1 MTVIVAVPVM
11 LLPHQLPVIVVVPA
25 ATAVTV
31 AVAPVPALA
40 TSSSTPSMVAT
51 PESPAVH
58 AELWPLR
65 FGARVALAW
74 NADFDRR
81 MLEQTAELH
90 GLMLPS
96 THMDLRHDGGGPYAY
111 ARDG

>member
-1 MTVIVAVPVM
+1 MGNGVIGMGNGVDRGASLGIRGM
-11 LLPHQLPVIVVVPA
+11 SA
-25 ATAVTV
+25 V

-96 THMDLRHDGGGPYAY
+96 THMDLRHDAGCPYAY